1 MEIGGRGVKNPW
13 KSAEKSV
20 YSRKRIH
27 HEFSPMSSAQ
37 VNGYSEEIAAVAV
50 TAAAVEEVEIR
61 VPTPEPERE
70 PSPEPVREPSPEPIR
85 QPSPEPIR
93 EPSPE
98 PIRDPSPPP
107 REPTPPPVIVKEP
120 SPVQKR
126 RSNDLDALMAKVD
139 TSLSRS
145 RIGDSVSLLYRCSL
159 LTFFFKKS

>member
-1 MEIGGRGVKNPW
+1 MW
-13 KSAEKSV
+13 S
-20 YSRKRIH
+20 H
-27 HEFSPMSSAQ
+27 Q
-37 VNGYSEEIAAVAV
+37 VNGYSDEIAAVAV
-50 TAAAVEEVEIR
+50 TAAAIEEVEVR
-61 VPTPEPERE
+61 VPTPEPERQ
-70 PSPEPVREPSPEPIR
+70 PSPEPIR

-145 RIGDSVSLLYRCSL
+145 RIGDSVRKLYLDVLCLLL
-159 LTFFFKKS
+159 FKEKVEDFIENSPMSHFLCRNLFHSTKN